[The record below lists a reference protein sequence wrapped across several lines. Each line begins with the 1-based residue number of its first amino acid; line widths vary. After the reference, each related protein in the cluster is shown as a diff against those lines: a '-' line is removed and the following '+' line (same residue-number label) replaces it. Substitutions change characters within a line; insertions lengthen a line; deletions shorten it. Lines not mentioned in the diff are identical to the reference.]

1 MLLKKK
7 KRKKKFITEDMFL
20 FIALVMKKILI
31 KKIKYRNCFT
41 KILEFFQIWGWNINP
56 FRECFV

>member
-20 FIALVMKKILI
+20 FIALVMKKILR

-41 KILEFFQIWGWNINP
+41 KILEFF
-56 FRECFV
+56 

>member
-20 FIALVMKKILI
+20 LIGLEMKKILI

-41 KILEFFQIWGWNINP
+41 KILEFF
-56 FRECFV
+56 